1 MAIFSRRC
9 VLRFLN
15 DAAVRAA
22 LHVDVAYSSA
32 AAASPYGA
40 TRPRDTPAEWEV
52 CRDASSRAFAH
63 DAPVSMLPTLDALL
77 ARGVRVLLYSGQA
90 RYGGDVCEDDA
101 EEATVS

>member
-52 CRDASSRAFAH
+52 CRDASCANARD
-63 DAPVSMLPTLDALL
+63 DAPVSMLP
-77 ARGVRVLLYSGQA
+77 RVLLYSGQA